1 MRKSIQGGNM
11 EELLNLKKEIANL
24 QNDRAKLA
32 HERDAKRTEAEQI
45 TDKNSNFY
53 KMPIKEANDIQIK
66 INNLGEKAENLRK
79 KFDES
84 LKLKKEEELKKLE
97 KEKAELD
104 KIGLIN
110 KEDKINKIKEL
121 EENQKALLADIK
133 KRESS
138 IKELNERIDRQHI
151 TNPKDVL
158 IQSLDGSKKIY
169 EEKKKEFEKS
179 KNDLK
184 YLSVEDPRAEF
195 LKIEKQI
202 TRINGLNYDNLDE
215 FVNDNTNDSKDNADN
230 NLNNQ
235 NENVQSVDTEFEI
248 EPREDNVIDKTE
260 PVNIIE
266 KSDDKENNSIEK
278 LEKNAA
284 ESDLDIQS
292 QPEKLD
298 KFNERQEKVR
308 NAAKT
313 IKQNINKENE
323 EKDDGNK
330 KSYLTK
336 SLTDLQIKEQKSYTE
351 TFKRME
357 EEVDRFY
364 RENKEFLEGASIE
377 DLNKVMGGMSN
388 DAAMLLERRMKKE
401 HYIENENIEERKSV
415 LDKIKSIFSRN
426 NKETKALAKQSKF
439 KQLFNSIKDKFSKI
453 ANQNEEDKEK
463 STETEISEK
472 DGKQKKIGDAL
483 YEKFGKTS
491 SHQTSKNKNI
501 EQARKEMNI
510 DVPIDKEHD
519 EY

>member
-11 EELLNLKKEIANL
+11 EELLKLKKEIESL
-24 QNDRAKLA
+24 QNDRMKLA
-32 HERDAKRTEAEQI
+32 HDRDEKRTEAEQI

-53 KMPIKEANDIQIK
+53 KMPIKEANDIQKK
-66 INNLGEKAENLRK
+66 IDKFGEKIENLRK
-79 KFDES
+79 KFDEN
-84 LKLKKEEELKKLE
+84 LKIEKEEELKKLE
-97 KEKAELD
+97 KEKNELD
-104 KIGLIN
+104 KIGLIK
-110 KEDKINKIKEL
+110 KEDRINKIKEL
-121 EENQKALLADIK
+121 EENQKALLADIE

-158 IQSLDGSKKIY
+158 IQSLDGSKQLY

-195 LKIEKQI
+195 LKVEKQI
-202 TRINGLNYDNLDE
+202 TKINGLNYDNLDE
-215 FVNDNTNDSKDNADN
+215 FINDNRNDSKDDVDN
-230 NLNNQ
+230 NVNNQ
-235 NENVQSVDTEFEI
+235 DVNVQSVDTEFEI
-248 EPREDNVIDKTE
+248 EPREDNVTDRTE
-260 PVNIIE
+260 PVTIIE
-266 KSDDKENNSIEK
+266 KSVDKENNSIEK
-278 LEKNAA
+278 LEENAA

-292 QPEKLD
+292 QPEKLE

-308 NAAKT
+308 NASEA

-323 EKDDGNK
+323 DKDDGNK
-330 KSYLTK
+330 KSYLTQ
-336 SLTDLQIKEQKSYTE
+336 SLTDLQIKEHKSYTE
-351 TFKRME
+351 TFKKME

-364 RENKEFLEGASIE
+364 SDNKELLEGASIE
-377 DLNKVMGGMSN
+377 GLNRVMACMSN

-401 HYIENENIEERKSV
+401 HYVENENIEEKRSV

-439 KQLFNSIKDKFSKI
+439 KQLFNSIKNKFSKI
-453 ANQNEEDKEK
+453 VNQNEEDKEK

-472 DGKQKKIGDAL
+472 DGKQKKLGDAL

-491 SHQTSKNKNI
+491 SHQTSKNKDI

-510 DVPIDKEHD
+510 DVPIDQEHD